1 MQWYKRRQAIAVLL
15 WLQSA
20 MFGWGCIIAVSI
32 FVSGP
37 GHPELPNQL
46 VVAIEEA
53 AGVAVTALL
62 AVFTLRGSRPAL
74 YATSVFALV
83 SSLFGLAFAALEA
96 IWIGPLALLYLLFY
110 PLPHVPLGAVA
121 IPVLILSLSVIREMQ
136 GAARASVPAQPTTSD
151 L

>member
-1 MQWYKRRQAIAVLL
+1 MHGYKRRQAIAVLL

-46 VVAIEEA
+46 VLAIEEA

-62 AVFTLRGSRPAL
+62 AVFTLRGSGPAL

-83 SSLFGLAFAALEA
+83 SSLIGLAFAALEA
-96 IWIGPLALLYLLFY
+96 LWIGPLALLYLLFY
-110 PLPHVPLGAVA
+110 PLPHVPIGAVA
-121 IPVLILSLSVIREMQ
+121 ISVLILSLNLIAEDR
-136 GAARASVPAQPTTSD
+136 RATTVPAEP
-151 L
+151 